1 MKEKVIPNKRRTK
14 VLQIVDLGKLVI
26 LKIVGL
32 KRAYE
37 YSKIYGTVCLSK
49 RRLVK
54 ALLDLKFSD
63 QGNKNEKEKQ

>member
-1 MKEKVIPNKRRTK
+1 MKEKVIPNKGRTK
-14 VLQIVDLGKLVI
+14 VLQIVDLGKKVI

-49 RRLVK
+49 RRLAK
-54 ALLDLKFSD
+54 ALLDLGFSNQSD
-63 QGNKNEKEKQ
+63 ENEKEK